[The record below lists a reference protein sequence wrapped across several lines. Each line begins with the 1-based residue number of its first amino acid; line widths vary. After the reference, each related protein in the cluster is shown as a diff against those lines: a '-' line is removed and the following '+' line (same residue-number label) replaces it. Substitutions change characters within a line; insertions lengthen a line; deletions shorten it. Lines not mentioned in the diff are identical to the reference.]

1 MTRESFLTTLGKKY
15 DSLVLSNIFLDVHP
29 YVFPDGLKPPTS
41 PMKAGVFQLVA
52 VQLRVS
58 QNPLRCTRAGTPDN
72 SADVDYD
79 HFPEEV
85 TGRCDDVHIAY
96 RHCQFVLYV
105 INLLIFCNS
114 NPGLRFPEKIRIQ
127 WIFPYLLY
135 ENESINRFSCMIEAA
150 DFG

>member
-1 MTRESFLTTLGKKY
+1 MTGESLLTTLGKKY

-41 PMKAGVFQLVA
+41 PMIVPPEKAGVFQFVA

-58 QNPLRCTRAGTPDN
+58 QHPLRCTRAGTPDN

-85 TGRCDDVHIAY
+85 HWKMCILHTDIVSLFCTLSI
-96 RHCQFVLYV
+96 F
-105 INLLIFCNS
+105 IMIFCEWNS
-114 NPGLRFPEKIRIQ
+114 GLRSLEKIRIQ
-127 WIFPYLLY
+127 WIFPYLL
-135 ENESINRFSCMIEAA
+135 I
-150 DFG
+150 